1 MVVNFH
7 PENPCVLGKKIL
19 QMVQKE
25 VKRGRI
31 EKDRVIV
38 TRTLTERPSSYF
50 IDAKPNIMVQQPI
63 LKVQRA
69 ENCRAS
75 WHNWSEL
82 HDTTLD
88 SRHTAGW
95 INSNWSWNAT
105 KVLSLTNSKSEDF
118 KPQGVCWK
126 FNFASKKDIFHEWVE
141 WLDSL
146 IMVKNL
152 VQSRSGTVKIL
163 NCLTF

>member
-63 LKVQRA
+63 LKVQRSD
-69 ENCRAS
+69 NCRVS
-75 WHNWSEL
+75 
-82 HDTTLD
+82 
-88 SRHTAGW
+88 
-95 INSNWSWNAT
+95 
-105 KVLSLTNSKSEDF
+105 
-118 KPQGVCWK
+118 
-126 FNFASKKDIFHEWVE
+126 
-141 WLDSL
+141 
-146 IMVKNL
+146 
-152 VQSRSGTVKIL
+152 
-163 NCLTF
+163 